1 MNFIKTGCRLLSD
14 AACTNSRNSRNR
26 ILCDQL
32 QHGIF
37 FQSWNQL
44 GSCRMSCGRSGSGN
58 SFCGR
63 TGKVAGNAGTG
74 YSSDSGGSAFDGRIC
89 IFVRLRVNS
98 IATIL
103 SFERNA
109 QTMADLSVRSSE
121 WDVLWQQLS

>member
-1 MNFIKTGCRLLSD
+1 
-14 AACTNSRNSRNR
+14 
-26 ILCDQL
+26 
-32 QHGIF
+32 
-37 FQSWNQL
+37 
-44 GSCRMSCGRSGSGN
+44 MSCGRSGSGN

-109 QTMADLSVRSSE
+109 QTMADLSSAIIGMGCTLAAVIMTIISSFSE
-121 WDVLWQQLS
+121 Q